1 MALSGTRDEADT
13 VADIIKDALTKVNVL
28 VAGESPDTADQAACL
43 RALKHM
49 LRTWAARG
57 VRLWL
62 TDEQSVSLTEDQA
75 TYALTIRAL
84 NVTDARR
91 RAGGNDTPL
100 RIYTR
105 EEYNRLPN
113 KAASGSPFA
122 VFVDRGR
129 TSTSI
134 TCYPVPDANSES
146 NDTIYVTSKLQIQ
159 DVTDAAEDIEVPPE
173 WTEALVYNLA
183 VRIAPDFEVTPRADV
198 VQMADMLYRELSGQ
212 DREGSVFMRPSRYC

>member
-28 VAGESPDTADQAACL
+28 VGGESPDTADQAVCL

-49 LRTWAARG
+49 LRTWAVRG
-57 VRLWL
+57 IRLWL
-62 TDEQSVSLTEDQA
+62 TSEQSVSMTEDQA

-84 NVTDARR
+84 NVTDAWRR
-91 RAGGNDTPL
+91 TSDGDTPM

-113 KAASGSPFA
+113 KTASGSPFLL
-122 VFVDRGR
+122 FVDRDR
-129 TSTSI
+129 TSTSV
-134 TCYPVPDANSES
+134 TVYPVPDANSET
-146 NDTIYVTSKLQIQ
+146 NDTVYVTTKLQIQ
-159 DVTDAAEDIEVPPE
+159 DVTDATEDIDVPPE

-198 VQMADMLYRELSGQ
+198 IEMANILYNELAGQ
-212 DREGSVFMRPSRYC
+212 DREGSVFMRPSRY